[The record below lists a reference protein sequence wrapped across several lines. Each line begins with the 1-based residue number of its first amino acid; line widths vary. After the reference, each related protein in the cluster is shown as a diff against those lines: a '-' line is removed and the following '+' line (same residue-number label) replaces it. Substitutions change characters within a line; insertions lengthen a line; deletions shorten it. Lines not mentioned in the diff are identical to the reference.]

1 MDEATRARAE
11 AMYDAEMLEFAQQ
24 IADQVQSFLIA
35 LRAIA
40 RGDAPGG
47 HAVSLLLL
55 EVSQVLLAGG
65 RLGVH
70 EDFQPVEQYEPDAG
84 PDPDLDELR
93 LRLAVLLEGIDAFT
107 EVFDPYVDPPELV
120 SSLRLRR
127 PDLDRGLTRARPAAL
142 QVRTGAR
149 GAVVVAV
156 LLRQLLGRRGQ
167 RGAACAA
174 VGRSR
179 TTGSTRS
186 SRASR
191 RPWRQPSSFS
201 TESRLRRKTSGF
213 CRVCRVTHGEDLAVD
228 RCSRVP
234 LALRYPFGQA
244 AARR

>member
-1 MDEATRARAE
+1 MDEVTRARAE
-11 AMYDAEMLEFAQQ
+11 AMYDAELLEFAQQ

-120 SSLRLRR
+120 SSLVSDDLTSIAASLAHGLRHFKAGR
-127 PDLDRGLTRARPAAL
+127 VPEAL
-142 QVRTGAR
+142 WWWQFSYVSSWGAE
-149 GAVVVAV
+149 ASAV
-156 LLRQLLGRRGQ
+156 LRALHSVIAHDRLDSEFESEQEAVEAAEQLLEQER
-167 RGAACAA
+167 AA
-174 VGRSR
+174 
-179 TTGSTRS
+179 
-186 SRASR
+186 
-191 RPWRQPSSFS
+191 P
-201 TESRLRRKTSGF
+201 
-213 CRVCRVTHGEDLAVD
+213 
-228 RCSRVP
+228 
-234 LALRYPFGQA
+234 
-244 AARR
+244 